1 LPRWYV
7 WIAGVL
13 VVRAI
18 GENVSV
24 TAALVLAPTLLV
36 AYWLYRL
43 GTVPQ
48 LGETRIRAARRELR
62 RIGAELG
69 DVAFGW
75 LLIFLVLSAVI
86 GVVVTWPP
94 GWAFFAIVAVVVILG
109 PILLVVSIFG
119 VSNVSNRFRSR
130 RWTARRDRL
139 DDVLDAWDD
148 HALSTEATDR
158 AVVEEVVREVYR
170 RKRGLTPPAIQWA
183 GSPPEFIRLL
193 DGAADRARL
202 HKPPPSWFSLLPLGN
217 EYFTWYAIWTLAAGT
232 GEGEEER
239 DDDEP
244 AVPDAMG
251 SELEA
256 ALASAAGVHG
266 VERLV
271 EQTAWFSFRTG
282 VAVMLERPTE
292 IHLQDDA
299 LHNAHGPV
307 VRFPDGWAGWA
318 LEGVPVPREA
328 VEDPDSYDV
337 RGALTHPNVE
347 VRRVL
352 FTHFGW
358 ERVVGAARLMP
369 DVQDENGRLW
379 RLPGPEGEPLLL
391 LEVENATLEA
401 DGTRRRY
408 FLRVPP
414 EMHSPREAIA
424 WTFGLEEAEYAP
436 QAES

>member
-1 LPRWYV
+1 MPRWYV
-7 WIAGVL
+7 WIAGVIAL
-13 VVRAI
+13 RAI

-36 AYWLYRL
+36 GYWVYRL
-43 GTVPQ
+43 GNVPQ
-48 LGETRIRAARRELR
+48 LGETRARAARRELK

-75 LLIFLVLSAVI
+75 VLIFLLLSGVAGVI
-86 GVVVTWPP
+86 ITWPP
-94 GWAFFAIVAVVVILG
+94 GWAFLAIVVVIAIVG
-109 PILLVVSIFG
+109 PVALIASVFG
-119 VSNVSNRFRSR
+119 VSNVADRFRSR

-139 DDVLDAWDD
+139 DVVLEAWDR
-148 HALSTEATDR
+148 HALSTKATDH
-158 AVVEEVVREVYR
+158 ALAEEVVRRVYR
-170 RKRGLTPPAIQWA
+170 RNWGLTPPIIQWA
-183 GSPPEFIRLL
+183 SSPPEFIRLL
-193 DGAADRARL
+193 DGAADRPRL
-202 HKPPPSWFSLLPLGN
+202 HGPPPSWFSLLPFGN
-217 EYFTWYAIWTLAAGT
+217 GYVTWYAIWMLAADT
-232 GEGEEER
+232 RDEEES
-239 DDDEP
+239 DDEP
-244 AVPDAMG
+244 LVPDAQG

-256 ALASAAGVHG
+256 ALAAAAGVDG
-266 VERLV
+266 VDRLV

-282 VAVMLERPTE
+282 VAIVLERPTE
-292 IHLQDDA
+292 VHIEDAA
-299 LHNAHGPV
+299 LHNSHGPV

-318 LEGVPVPREA
+318 LEGVPVPEEA
-328 VEDPDSYDV
+328 VEHPDSFDV
-337 RGALTHPNVE
+337 RIALTHPNVE

-379 RLPGPEGEPLLL
+379 RLPGPDGEPLLL

-414 EMHSPREAIA
+414 DMHSPREATA
-424 WTFGLEEAEYAP
+424 WTFGMSEREYAP
-436 QAES
+436 DVES